1 MQGVVEPVEIGPKNA
16 IPVNAAATVPKA
28 RSSAFRDEAPV
39 AGCISIKT
47 VIKIHVE
54 WLPTSPGSLPSQMDA
69 ATTMRDKKLGC
80 LPVVADGGQLVGII
94 TELDLIV
101 RNTRLEPPAFF
112 ALLDARIP
120 LETPAHYQE
129 RMRHMLGTLARD
141 VMTEKVVSIGPDEE
155 LESLAEIMVKQR
167 VNPLPVVE
175 DDRLVGIVSRSDII
189 AMMARDL
196 DEQT

>member
-1 MQGVVEPVEIGPKNA
+1 MKVRDIMTAEVVVAEPDTSVNLVARLMASRDISGIPVVE
-16 IPVNAAATVPKA
+16 
-28 RSSAFRDEAPV
+28 
-39 AGCISIKT
+39 
-47 VIKIHVE
+47 
-54 WLPTSPGSLPSQMDA
+54 
-69 ATTMRDKKLGC
+69 
-80 LPVVADGGQLVGII
+80 DGRLVGIV

-120 LETPAHYQE
+120 LETPTHYRE
-129 RMRHMLGTLARD
+129 RIRHMLGTLARD
-141 VMTEKVVSIGPDEE
+141 VMTEKVVSVGPDEE

-175 DDRLVGIVSRSDII
+175 DGRLVGIVSRSDII

-196 DEQT
+196 DEQD

>member
-1 MQGVVEPVEIGPKNA
+1 MKVRDIMTAEVVVAHPDTSVNLVARLMASRDISGIPVVE
-16 IPVNAAATVPKA
+16 
-28 RSSAFRDEAPV
+28 DD
-39 AGCISIKT
+39 
-47 VIKIHVE
+47 H
-54 WLPTSPGSLPSQMDA
+54 
-69 ATTMRDKKLGC
+69 
-80 LPVVADGGQLVGII
+80 LVGIV

-120 LETPAHYQE
+120 LETPAHYRE
-129 RMRHMLGTLARD
+129 RIRHMLGTLARD

-175 DDRLVGIVSRSDII
+175 DGRLVGIVSRSDII
-189 AMMARDL
+189 GMMARDL
-196 DEQT
+196 DEQG

>member
-1 MQGVVEPVEIGPKNA
+1 MKVRDIMTVEVVVAHPDTSVNLVARLMAGRDISGVPVVE
-16 IPVNAAATVPKA
+16 
-28 RSSAFRDEAPV
+28 
-39 AGCISIKT
+39 
-47 VIKIHVE
+47 
-54 WLPTSPGSLPSQMDA
+54 
-69 ATTMRDKKLGC
+69 
-80 LPVVADGGQLVGII
+80 DGRVVGIV

-120 LETPAHYQE
+120 LETPGHYRE

-155 LESLAEIMVKQR
+155 LESLAAIMVKRR
-167 VNPLPVVE
+167 VNPLPVIE
-175 DDRLVGIVSRSDII
+175 EGRLVGIVSRSDIV

-196 DEQT
+196 DEES

>member
-1 MQGVVEPVEIGPKNA
+1 MKVRDIMTTEVVVAHPDTSVNLVARLMAGRDISGVPVVE
-16 IPVNAAATVPKA
+16 
-28 RSSAFRDEAPV
+28 
-39 AGCISIKT
+39 
-47 VIKIHVE
+47 
-54 WLPTSPGSLPSQMDA
+54 
-69 ATTMRDKKLGC
+69 
-80 LPVVADGGQLVGII
+80 DGRLVGIV

-120 LETPAHYQE
+120 LETPAHYRE
-129 RMRHMLGTLARD
+129 RIRHMLGTLARD

-175 DDRLVGIVSRSDII
+175 DGRLVGIVSRSDII
-189 AMMARDL
+189 GMMARDL
-196 DEQT
+196 DEQG